1 MARLG
6 CQAFLATLN
15 RQQDFLLGCSEEA
28 EAATITASLFTDL
41 KVRRLSILAKAG
53 KAAPQIEFRDFQHCQ

>member
-6 CQAFLATLN
+6 CQAFEATLN
-15 RQQDFLLGCSEEA
+15 REQDFLLGCSEE
-28 EAATITASLFTDL
+28 EEATITASLFTDL